1 MKLNIRKIKRE
12 LLIQGLNYAKLGQ
25 KMGVSRQAVE
35 QYLQNPESMTF
46 KTLTKIAKTL
56 DVDPKDLLI

>member
-1 MKLNIRKIKRE
+1 MKLNIKKIKRE
-12 LLIQGLNYAKLGQ
+12 LLVQGLNYAKLGR

-35 QYLQNPESMTF
+35 QYMANPESMTF

-56 DVDPKDLLI
+56 ELDPKDLLI